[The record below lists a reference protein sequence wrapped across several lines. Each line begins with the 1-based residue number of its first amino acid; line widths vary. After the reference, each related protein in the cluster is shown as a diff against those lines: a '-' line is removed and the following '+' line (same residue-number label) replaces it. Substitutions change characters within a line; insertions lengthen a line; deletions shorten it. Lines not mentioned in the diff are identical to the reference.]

1 MTIITDK
8 KLVINDKFEKAISIA
23 KGDPIGEDTIEYK
36 DWKKTGKKSP
46 IYRIAIEYCRFRS
59 ENGRIKTETLTH
71 ATREKPLDDL
81 SSEDQKKIASFLEKS
96 DPAKNEE
103 LMKSLKSTGQ
113 IEPAIITADGFLI
126 NGNRRR
132 WALGKLFETQ
142 KRDRESYKYINV
154 IILPGHDEKGN
165 MLSDAPTHVDIALLE
180 NRLQMRRDG
189 WSEYS
194 VMNKVLSFRSYTDG
208 TVELEEL
215 LNDDP
220 NFSELSEKDF
230 KKEVKDWKTEN
241 FGTLDLIDL
250 YLESNGMKGDYKK
263 IEHRWESFKELNQK
277 IISKFD
283 NKSFKTFLQ
292 NFGYSADDQGA
303 ITQACFNLIK
313 LKDPKVANFKRHTDI
328 IREIKGWMEFKD
340 DFLKLA
346 DIEDVG
352 DGYKDADEKDRA
364 WQHKRAG
371 EVSNLVKALTR
382 LDKKQEQQDGPID
395 RLKEALKKFDHKHL
409 DEDQIKRLINDNDI
423 EEAMDL
429 CQKIQTA
436 SRDLYAT
443 LFAAKKKHPK
453 NLKKGTRSLADFKK
467 ETENLN

>member
-23 KGDPIGEDTIEYK
+23 KGKPIGEDTIEYK
-36 DWKKTGKKSP
+36 DWKKTGKRSP
-46 IYRIAIEYCRFRS
+46 IYRIGIEYCRFRS

-81 SSEDQKKIASFLEKS
+81 SAEDQEKISGFLEKS
-96 DPAKNEE
+96 DPTKNEE

-113 IEPAIITADGFLI
+113 TEPAIITADGFLI

-132 WALGKLFETQ
+132 WALGKLFETH
-142 KRDRESYKYINV
+142 KKDRESFKYINV
-154 IILPGHDEKGN
+154 IILPGHDESGN
-165 MLSDAPTHVDIALLE
+165 ESSDAPSHIDIALLE

-208 TVELEEL
+208 TVELNEL
-215 LNDDP
+215 LDDDP

-230 KKEVKDWKTEN
+230 KAAVKKWKTDN

-277 IISKFD
+277 IISNFGS
-283 NKSFKTFLQ
+283 KSFNTFFQ
-292 NFGYSADDQGA
+292 NFGYSSDDEGA

-313 LKDPKVANFKRHTDI
+313 LKDPKVANYKRHTDI

-371 EVSNLVKALTR
+371 EISNLVKALTR

-395 RLKEALKKFDHKHL
+395 RLREALKKFDHKHL

-429 CQKIQTA
+429 CQKIQTV
-436 SRDLYAT
+436 SRDLHAT

>member
-36 DWKKTGKKSP
+36 DWKKIGKKSK
-46 IYRIAIEYCRFRS
+46 IYRIPIEYCRYRS

-71 ATREKPLDDL
+71 ATREKALDDF
-81 SSEDQKKIASFLEKS
+81 SAEDQEKIAGFLEKS

-132 WALGKLFETQ
+132 WALGKIFETQ
-142 KRDRESYKYINV
+142 KKDRESFKYINV
-154 IILPGHDEKGN
+154 IILPGHDENGHE
-165 MLSDAPTHVDIALLE
+165 LSDAPTHIDIALLE

-208 TVELEEL
+208 TVELDEP

-230 KKEVKDWKTEN
+230 KAAVKKWKSDN

-277 IISKFD
+277 IISNFGS
-283 NKSFKTFLQ
+283 KSFNTFFQ
-292 NFGYSADDQGA
+292 NFGYSSDDEGA

-313 LKDPKVANFKRHTDI
+313 LKDPNVANFKRHTDI

-364 WQHKRAG
+364 WQHKRAS

-436 SRDLYAT
+436 SRDLHAT
-443 LFAAKKKHPK
+443 LFAAKKNILKI
-453 NLKKGTRSLADFKK
+453 LKKVLVP
-467 ETENLN
+467 

>member
-46 IYRIAIEYCRFRS
+46 IYRIGIEYCRFRS

-71 ATREKPLDDL
+71 ATREKALNDL
-81 SSEDQKKIASFLEKS
+81 SAEDQEKIAGFLEKS

-113 IEPAIITADGFLI
+113 TEPAIITADGFLI

-132 WALGKLFETQ
+132 WALGKLFETH
-142 KRDRESYKYINV
+142 KKDRESFKYINV
-154 IILPGHDEKGN
+154 IILPGHDENGHE
-165 MLSDAPTHVDIALLE
+165 LSDAPTHIDIALLE

-208 TVELEEL
+208 TVELDEL
-215 LNDDP
+215 LDDDP

-230 KKEVKDWKTEN
+230 KKAVKDWKTDN

-283 NKSFKTFLQ
+283 NKSFKTFLH
-292 NFGYSADDQGA
+292 NFGYSSDDKGA

-313 LKDPKVANFKRHTDI
+313 LKDPKVANYKRHTDI

-352 DGYKDADEKDRA
+352 DGHKTAEDKDRV

-371 EVSNLVKALTR
+371 EVSNLIKALTR
-382 LDKKQEQQDGPID
+382 LDKKQDLQDGPID
-395 RLKEALKKFDHKHL
+395 RLREALKKFDHKHL

-423 EEAMDL
+423 EEAMEL
-429 CQKIQTA
+429 CQKIQTV
-436 SRDLYAT
+436 SRDLHAT

-453 NLKKGTRSLADFKK
+453 NLKKGTRSLADFKEANK
-467 ETENLN
+467 DIN

>member
-8 KLVINDKFEKAISIA
+8 KLVINKDFEKAISIA
-23 KGDPIGEDTIEYK
+23 KGDPIGEESINYK
-36 DWKKTGKKSP
+36 DWKTTGKKSK
-46 IYRIAIEYCRFRS
+46 IYRIGIEYCRFRA
-59 ENGRIKTETLTH
+59 ENGRIKTETLTY

-81 SSEDQKKIASFLEKS
+81 STEDQEKIATFLEKS

-113 IEPAIITADGFLI
+113 TDPAIITADGFLI

-132 WALGKLFETQ
+132 WALGKLCETQ
-142 KRDRESYKYINV
+142 KRDRDNFKYINV
-154 IILPGHDEKGN
+154 IILPGHDESGN
-165 MLSDAPTHVDIALLE
+165 YLSDAPTSTDIALLE

-189 WSEYS
+189 WSEYT
-194 VMNKVLSFRSYTDG
+194 VMNKVLSFKSYTDG
-208 TVELEEL
+208 IVDLEEL

-220 NFSELSEKDF
+220 NFSELPDKDF
-230 KKEVKDWKTEN
+230 KKEVEKWKTEN
-241 FGTLDLIDL
+241 FGTLKLIDL
-250 YLESNGMKGDYKK
+250 YLDSNGMKGDYKK

-277 IISKFD
+277 IISKFESK
-283 NKSFKTFLQ
+283 NFLQ
-292 NFGYSADDQGA
+292 NLGYSPDDKGA

-313 LKDPKVANFKRHTDI
+313 LKDPTLADFKRHTDI

-346 DIEDVG
+346 DIDDVG
-352 DGYKDADEKDRA
+352 DEYKDLDEKDRV

-371 EVSNLVKALTR
+371 EVVNTIKALRR
-382 LDKKQEQQDGPID
+382 LDKKKDLQDGPID
-395 RLKEALKKFDHKHL
+395 RLREALKKFDHKHL
-409 DEDQIKRLINDNDI
+409 DEDQINRLINENDI

-436 SRDLYAT
+436 SRDLHAI
-443 LFAAKKKHPK
+443 LFNAKKKHPK
-453 NLKKGTRSLADFKK
+453 NLKKGTRSLEDFKK
-467 ETENLN
+467 ENKNLN

>member
-1 MTIITDK
+1 MTIITEK

-23 KGDPIGEDTIEYK
+23 KGKPIGEDTIEYK
-36 DWKKTGKKSP
+36 DWKKTGKKSN
-46 IYRIAIEYCRFRS
+46 IFRIPIEYCRYRS

-71 ATREKPLDDL
+71 ATREKALDDF
-81 SSEDQKKIASFLEKS
+81 SAEDQEKIAGFLEKS

-132 WALGKLFETQ
+132 WALGKLFETH
-142 KRDRESYKYINV
+142 KKDRESFKYINV
-154 IILPGHDEKGN
+154 IILPGHDEDGVE
-165 MLSDAPTHVDIALLE
+165 LSDAPTHVDIALLE

-208 TVELEEL
+208 TVELDEL
-215 LNDDP
+215 LDDDP

-230 KKEVKDWKTEN
+230 KKAVDNWKTDN

-292 NFGYSADDQGA
+292 NFGYSSDDHGA

-352 DGYKDADEKDRA
+352 EGYKDADEKDRA

-395 RLKEALKKFDHKHL
+395 RLREALKKFDHKHL

-436 SRDLYAT
+436 SRDLHAT

>member
-8 KLVINDKFEKAISIA
+8 KLVINKDFEKAISLA
-23 KGDPIGEDTIEYK
+23 KGKPIGEDTIEYK
-36 DWKKTGKKSP
+36 DWKKNNKKSP
-46 IYRIAIEYCRFRS
+46 IYKIGIEYCRFRS

-81 SSEDQKKIASFLEKS
+81 SSEDQDKIASFLEKS

-142 KRDRESYKYINV
+142 KRDRESFKYINV
-154 IILPGHDEKGN
+154 IILPGHDESGN
-165 MLSDAPTHVDIALLE
+165 ELSDAPTHIDIALLE

-208 TVELEEL
+208 TVELDEL
-215 LNDDP
+215 LDDDP

-230 KKEVKDWKTEN
+230 KRAVENWKTDN
-241 FGTLDLIDL
+241 FGTLDLIDS

-277 IISKFD
+277 IISKF
-283 NKSFKTFLQ
+283 KGKTFLQ
-292 NFGYSADDQGA
+292 NLGYSSDDQGA

-313 LKDPKVANFKRHTDI
+313 LKDPTAANFKRHTDI

-352 DGYKDADEKDRA
+352 DGYKDVDEKDRA

-371 EVSNLVKALTR
+371 EVTNLIKALTR

-395 RLKEALKKFDHKHL
+395 RLREALKKFDHKHL

-423 EEAMDL
+423 EEAMEL

-436 SRDLYAT
+436 SRDLYST
-443 LFAAKKKHPK
+443 LFDAKKKHPK
-453 NLKKGTRSLADFKK
+453 NLKKGTRTLEDFKK
-467 ETENLN
+467 ANKNIN

>member
-8 KLVINDKFEKAISIA
+8 KLVINKDFEKAISLA
-23 KGDPIGEDTIEYK
+23 KGSPIGEDTIEYK
-36 DWKKTGKKSP
+36 DWKKNNKKSP
-46 IYRIAIEYCRFRS
+46 IYKIGIEYCRFRS

-81 SSEDQKKIASFLEKS
+81 SSEDQEKIASFLEKS

-142 KRDRESYKYINV
+142 KRDRESFKYINV
-154 IILPGHDEKGN
+154 IILPGHDESGN
-165 MLSDAPTHVDIALLE
+165 ELSDAPTHIDIALLE

-208 TVELEEL
+208 TVELDEL
-215 LNDDP
+215 LDDDP

-230 KKEVKDWKTEN
+230 KKAVENWKTDN

-277 IISKFD
+277 IISKF
-283 NKSFKTFLQ
+283 KGKTFLQ
-292 NFGYSADDQGA
+292 NLGYSSDDQGA

-313 LKDPKVANFKRHTDI
+313 LKDPTAANFKRHTDI

-352 DGYKDADEKDRA
+352 DGHKTAEDKDRV

-371 EVSNLVKALTR
+371 EVSNLIKALTR
-382 LDKKQEQQDGPID
+382 LDKKQDLQDGPID
-395 RLKEALKKFDHKHL
+395 RLREALKKFDHKHL

-423 EEAMDL
+423 EEAMEL
-429 CQKIQTA
+429 CQKIQTV
-436 SRDLYAT
+436 SRDLHAT

-453 NLKKGTRSLADFKK
+453 NLKKGTRSLADFKEANK
-467 ETENLN
+467 DIN